1 MFYKYIELVTHCIT
15 KILLVWLSMAREKVL
30 HIRLSDK
37 EWERLEREATR
48 REVPVAQ
55 VFRDFLK
62 TLDRDAEPA

>member
-1 MFYKYIELVTHCIT
+1 
-15 KILLVWLSMAREKVL
+15 MAREKVL

-55 VFRDFLK
+55 IFREFLK
-62 TLDRDAEPA
+62 TLDRDAELA